1 LSKIVVIGASVD
13 TLQGMIDLNALPLA
27 RLFEALTADGSLDRL
42 LAAARRED
50 LSDVGDVTTAAMPD
64 GQRVVHAAGVARTAG
79 TVSGMVAIRGI
90 LDAFDCT
97 AKLENAI
104 DDGATCGAGEVLWRL
119 HGPIATIL
127 GVERTLLNIVGRM
140 CGIAT
145 LTARYVE
152 AVSGTGCVVCDTRK
166 TTPGLRALEKYAV
179 RCGGGTLH
187 RVGLHDA
194 VLLKD
199 NHLSH
204 LQPHELP
211 DAVKKASSVA
221 RARHDLRFVEV
232 EVDDLV
238 QFEKLLDCPDGVID
252 IILLDNFAPGELRDA
267 VKSRDSR
274 RPDLLLEASGGIV
287 LERIADVAQTGVDR
301 ISVGALTH
309 AASSL
314 DIGLEV
320 T

>member
-1 LSKIVVIGASVD
+1 
-13 TLQGMIDLNALPLA
+13 MIDLNALPLP

-50 LSDVGDVTTAAMPD
+50 LSDAGDVTTAAMPD
-64 GQRVVHAAGVARTAG
+64 GGRVVRAAGVGRTAG
-79 TVSGMVAIRGI
+79 TVSGMVAIRDI
-90 LDAFDCT
+90 LDAFDC
-97 AKLENAI
+97 AAELEIAV
-104 DDGATCGAGEVLWRL
+104 DDGAACGVGEVQWRL
-119 HGPIATIL
+119 HGPIAPIL

-145 LTARYVE
+145 LTASYVE

-166 TTPGLRALEKYAV
+166 TTPGLRAMEKYAV

-194 VLLKD
+194 MLLKD

-204 LQPHELP
+204 LQSHELP
-211 DAVKKASSVA
+211 GAVEKASTAA
-221 RARHDLRFVEV
+221 RNRHDLRFVEV
-232 EVDDLV
+232 EVDDLG
-238 QFEKLLDCPDGVID
+238 QFEKLLDCPEGVID
-252 IILLDNFAPGELRDA
+252 IILLDNFAPGELREAVRFRDA
-267 VKSRDSR
+267 R
-274 RPDLLLEASGGIV
+274 RPGLLLEASGGIV
-287 LERIADVAQTGVDR
+287 LERIGEVARTGVDR

-309 AASSL
+309 GVSSM

-320 T
+320 E